1 MFMCADDHYKP
12 MPAVASHRQS
22 NQLQRANHNQHP
34 TRLNACL
41 ATSDLAPQLAAI
53 SFLLIAYGK
62 LYICCRLSCLWYSQM
77 Q

>member
-1 MFMCADDHYKP
+1 MFVYADDHYKP

-53 SFLLIAYGK
+53 SFLLTACGK
-62 LYICCRLSCLWYSQM
+62 
-77 Q
+77 